1 MYLLVLSTYNLCLAL
16 QLLVDW
22 TRGRNIIISSAAPTA
37 NEFRGPYDVA
47 NLMSLLGLSMERAK
61 AAISRNCRYDS
72 FHKCHSAVDM
82 EICSS
87 LSFLNEC
94 LAGLLYLMQ

>member
-1 MYLLVLSTYNLCLAL
+1 MDATTHHFCIVL

-22 TRGRNIIISSAAPTA
+22 TRGRNLIICSAALTA

-61 AAISRNCRYDS
+61 ASISRNCRYDS
-72 FHKCHSAVDM
+72 FS
-82 EICSS
+82 
-87 LSFLNEC
+87 
-94 LAGLLYLMQ
+94 